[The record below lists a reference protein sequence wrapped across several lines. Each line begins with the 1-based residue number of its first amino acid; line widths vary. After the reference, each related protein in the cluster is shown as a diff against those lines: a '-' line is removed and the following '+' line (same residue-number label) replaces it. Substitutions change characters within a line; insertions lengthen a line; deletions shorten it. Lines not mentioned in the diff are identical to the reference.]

1 MHADDFIEVTLFLRE
16 IVRDPGLRLAHLRHE
31 AAAVTPPVLH
41 RPLCF
46 SSRVVSWKSLPAL
59 ETPVAVLLLML
70 ICGTEE
76 TLRGSSCL
84 FNDSMGK
91 VLRIIFSQRQ
101 VQELWLR
108 YVFVPEKRRRYSIFS
123 PFLGEK

>member
-1 MHADDFIEVTLFLRE
+1 
-16 IVRDPGLRLAHLRHE
+16 
-31 AAAVTPPVLH
+31 
-41 RPLCF
+41 
-46 SSRVVSWKSLPAL
+46 
-59 ETPVAVLLLML
+59 ML

-123 PFLGEK
+123 PFLGEE